1 MRRAMPSILMVDID
15 AVTLPFPKREYEE
28 KARRILEYF
37 GYSAVGFAYKLS
49 NSKGLHVAV
58 WVEPEVEL
66 MYVPLLQYL
75 LGSDFKRECIN
86 YFRFKKGVDINV
98 LFTAKKSGR
107 RGGGEFRISRKCDSL
122 CPGLIEMIKLAEKSG
137 IYRIEV

>member
-1 MRRAMPSILMVDID
+1 MTSILMVDID
-15 AVTLPFPKREYEE
+15 AVTLPFPRREYEE
-28 KARRILEYF
+28 KARQILEYF
-37 GYSAVGFAYKLS
+37 GYEVIGFAYKLS

-58 WVEPEVEL
+58 WVEPDVEL

-86 YFRFKKGVDINV
+86 YFRFRKGVDINV
-98 LFTAKKSGR
+98 LFSAKKPGKRSGV
-107 RGGGEFRISRKCDSL
+107 GFRVSRKCDSL